1 MIIIFTLLVDDGE
14 SDDDEVT
21 EGTTLLPKTLYKLS
35 PRKSASKI
43 ATYTTSRISSL
54 INFTRV
60 T

>member
-1 MIIIFTLLVDDGE
+1 MIDAITLVGGDAE
-14 SDDDEVT
+14 SDDDEIT

-54 INFTRV
+54 INFTRAS
-60 T
+60 